1 MDKTCPCSQEN
12 PLPNESTAGGKSGKS
27 KSKDKNTF
35 VKSRGIR
42 SRKANKLPM
51 VGLEAIG
58 TSTDVSDCIDANG
71 GHCVSETM
79 IVAIA
84 EFIKTVPISSSGGQ
98 SAQEEQSALSI
109 SDLIVSKAAGALSC
123 DSESCVITH
132 PSFRKFGNS
141 SGLATTNQINGELE
155 TRFKA
160 VGPRE
165 GNSLLSNVHIDETL
179 QRWARVFTKFYCCP
193 FAMMDFELNDD
204 KLGKINISEVF
215 EGKVPLEIGR
225 KEVVLRPANTFACV
239 LNTDTSSGPGK
250 HWVALFVDNRDPVCT
265 IEYFNSA
272 GNPPTKPVVR
282 WMAKAK
288 KRLAHKGVAAE
299 IVAVTD
305 VDHQESQTECGV
317 YTLYYVRRRLEG
329 TPYTFFFE
337 RLVPD
342 DLMTEFRKHC
352 FR

>member
-1 MDKTCPCSQEN
+1 MDNTCACAQ
-12 PLPNESTAGGKSGKS
+12 GGRK
-27 KSKDKNTF
+27 KNGF
-35 VKSRGIR
+35 VKTRGIR
-42 SRKANKLPM
+42 SKKANKLQV
-51 VGLEAIG
+51 VGLESIG
-58 TSTDVSDCIDANG
+58 TTTDKSECVNKTED

-84 EFIKTVPISSSGGQ
+84 EFIKTVPDNKSGQGEN
-98 SAQEEQSALSI
+98 ATRDAT
-109 SDLIVSKAAGALSC
+109 SDATSFINPIVSKAAGALSC

-132 PSFRKFGNS
+132 PSFRKFGNR
-141 SGLATTNQINGELE
+141 SGLATASQINGELE
-155 TRFKA
+155 TRFKY

-165 GNSLLSNVHIDETL
+165 GNSLLSNIHIDETL
-179 QRWARVFTKFYCCP
+179 QRWARVFTSFYCCP
-193 FAMMDFELNDD
+193 FAMMDFEVNGD
-204 KLGKINISEVF
+204 KLGKIDIYDVF
-215 EGKVPLEIGR
+215 EGKVPLDIGN
-225 KEVVLRPANTFACV
+225 KEVVLRSANTFACV
-239 LNTDTSSGPGK
+239 LNTDISSGPGK
-250 HWVALFVDNRDPVCT
+250 HWVAVFVDNRNPICS

-272 GNPPTKPVVR
+272 GNPPTKAVTR

-288 KRLAHKGVAAE
+288 KRIVSKGGAAE

-305 VDHQESQTECGV
+305 IDHQESQTECGV

-329 TPYTFFFE
+329 TPYTFFFD